1 MENGRQTPNKPDRA
15 YIDDLQSKL
24 EQMDEFNFDEIVL
37 DEYLE
42 ATAEERAP
50 SRPID
55 VEQSLSNFK
64 QKHAVLIDTLY
75 PSDESAKANT
85 KVRHI
90 SKRKLVRG
98 LVVAAAAVMV
108 ANATCIVAFGSNMFS
123 MIAQWGDE
131 TFSFRSDFENDDI
144 GGIIYEDRS
153 DGDAESDDY
162 KGTVSV
168 TGDDSAFYSYQESD
182 TSAMGIE
189 KSESEWDESGSI
201 ETFYVLNMDIV
212 DAVKAY
218 GINEKLFPT
227 WVPNGF
233 TQDYVKVTRDYFYNQ
248 IDFTANYL
256 HEDGTREFAVKSFT
270 LVEGEDGGTTEKD
283 ERPVEIYTVHGI
295 DWYIMHNLSRVNAV
309 AMLGNREIL
318 FWGDVSIDEMKQ
330 IIDSV
335 YEGVE

>member
-1 MENGRQTPNKPDRA
+1 MENGCQTLRQPDQTN
-15 YIDDLQSKL
+15 IDDLKAKL
-24 EQMDEFNFDEIVL
+24 EQMDEYSFDEAVL
-37 DEYLE
+37 DNYLE
-42 ATAEERAP
+42 VTAEANMP
-50 SRPID
+50 ANPIN
-55 VEQSLSNFK
+55 VEQSLALFK
-64 QKHAVLIDTLY
+64 SKHAVLIDTL
-75 PSDESAKANT
+75 SAEET
-85 KVRHI
+85 VI
-90 SKRKLVRG
+90 SRKSTGHKLMKRLAIAAIAAILVG
-98 LVVAAAAVMV
+98 SMCVGAFSSNVFDLVAK
-108 ANATCIVAFGSNMFS
+108 
-123 MIAQWGDE
+123 WGDE
-131 TFSFRSDFENDDI
+131 TFSFRSDFKNDNI

-153 DGDAESDDY
+153 NGDAEPADY
-162 KGTVSV
+162 KDTLSV

-201 ETFYVLNMDIV
+201 ETFYVLNMNIV

-233 TQDYVKVTRDYFYNQ
+233 TQDYVKVTHDYFYNQ

-256 HEDGTREFAVKSFT
+256 YEDGTREFAVKSFT
-270 LVEGEDGGTTEKD
+270 LAEGEDGGTTEKD
-283 ERPVEIYTVHGI
+283 ERPVEIYTVYGV

-318 FWGDVSIDEMKQ
+318 FWGDVSVDEMKQ

-335 YEGVE
+335 YE

>member
-1 MENGRQTPNKPDRA
+1 MENGCQTLRQPDQTN
-15 YIDDLQSKL
+15 IDDLKAKL
-24 EQMDEFNFDEIVL
+24 EQMDEYSFDEAVL
-37 DEYLE
+37 DNYLE
-42 ATAEERAP
+42 VTAEANMP
-50 SRPID
+50 ANPIN
-55 VEQSLSNFK
+55 VEQSLALFK
-64 QKHAVLIDTLY
+64 SKHAVLIDTL
-75 PSDESAKANT
+75 SAEET
-85 KVRHI
+85 VI
-90 SKRKLVRG
+90 SRKSTGHKLMKRLAIAAIAAILVG
-98 LVVAAAAVMV
+98 SMCVGAFSSNVFDLVAK
-108 ANATCIVAFGSNMFS
+108 
-123 MIAQWGDE
+123 WGDE
-131 TFSFRSDFENDDI
+131 TFSFRSDFKNDNI

-153 DGDAESDDY
+153 NGDAEPADY
-162 KGTVSV
+162 KDTLSV

-201 ETFYVLNMDIV
+201 ETFYVLNMNIV

-233 TQDYVKVTRDYFYNQ
+233 TQDYVKVTHDYFYNQ

-256 HEDGTREFAVKSFT
+256 YEDGTREFAVKSFT
-270 LVEGEDGGTTEKD
+270 LAEGEDGGTTEKD
-283 ERPVEIYTVHGI
+283 ERPVEIYTVYGV

-318 FWGDVSIDEMKQ
+318 FWGDVSVDEMKQ

-335 YEGVE
+335 YEGVQ

>member
-1 MENGRQTPNKPDRA
+1 MENGCQTLRQPDQTN
-15 YIDDLQSKL
+15 IDDLKAKL
-24 EQMDEFNFDEIVL
+24 EQMDEYSFDEAIL
-37 DEYLE
+37 DNYLE
-42 ATAEERAP
+42 VTAEANMP
-50 SRPID
+50 ANPIN
-55 VEQSLSNFK
+55 VEQSLALFK
-64 QKHAVLIDTLY
+64 SKHAVLIDTL
-75 PSDESAKANT
+75 SAEET
-85 KVRHI
+85 VI
-90 SKRKLVRG
+90 SRKSTGHKLMKRLAIAAIAAILVG
-98 LVVAAAAVMV
+98 SMCVGAFSSNVFDLVAK
-108 ANATCIVAFGSNMFS
+108 
-123 MIAQWGDE
+123 WGDE
-131 TFSFRSDFENDDI
+131 TFSFRSDFKNDNI

-153 DGDAESDDY
+153 NGDAEPADY
-162 KGTVSV
+162 KDTLSV

-201 ETFYVLNMDIV
+201 ETFYVLNMNIV

-233 TQDYVKVTRDYFYNQ
+233 TQDYVKVTHDYFYNQ

-256 HEDGTREFAVKSFT
+256 YEDGTREFAVKSFT
-270 LVEGEDGGTTEKD
+270 LAEGEDGGTTEKD
-283 ERPVEIYTVHGI
+283 ERPVEIYTVHGV

-318 FWGDVSIDEMKQ
+318 FWGDVSVDEMKQ

-335 YEGVE
+335 YEGVQ